1 LSKATL
7 TFLNSEVIVSL
18 IHFGFQVMK
27 MSSEESQKLNVKD
40 WITLSTVMIG
50 AVLTILALIW
60 QVPPDDGIVTST
72 FLLMLSFIFF
82 VNSVSANSKAYFE
95 ANSRDVSKER
105 IKRFVTFA
113 EYSFGLGFTLV
124 IIGFTILG
132 YEYLL
137 KYEGREI
144 ITFLL
149 PVAFLGTAWIVIF
162 IYNLINYFGKP
173 LGAIRS
179 LKRNLWIFIELI
191 FLIII
196 ALDFFEVIT
205 LP

>member
-1 LSKATL
+1 
-7 TFLNSEVIVSL
+7 
-18 IHFGFQVMK
+18 M
-27 MSSEESQKLNVKD
+27 SEESQKLNVKD

-60 QVPPDDGIVTST
+60 QEPPDNGIVSST

-95 ANSRDVSKER
+95 VSSGKVDTRR
-105 IKRFVTFA
+105 IKRFITFA

-124 IIGFTILG
+124 IIGFSLLG

-137 KYEGREI
+137 LYAGREI
-144 ITFLL
+144 ITLILPIVFL
-149 PVAFLGTAWIVIF
+149 VTAWVVIF

-179 LKRNLWIFIELI
+179 LKRNLWIFLELI
-191 FLIII
+191 CLIII
-196 ALDFFEVIT
+196 IFDFFEVFT

>member
-1 LSKATL
+1 
-7 TFLNSEVIVSL
+7 
-18 IHFGFQVMK
+18 
-27 MSSEESQKLNVKD
+27 MSSEESQKINVKD
-40 WITLSTVMIG
+40 WITLSTVMMG

-60 QVPPDDGIVTST
+60 QSPPPNGIVMAT

-95 ANSRDVSKER
+95 ANSTEVREER

-124 IIGFTILG
+124 IIGFSVLG

-137 KYEGREI
+137 LYAGREI
-144 ITFLL
+144 ITLVL
-149 PVAFLGTAWIVIF
+149 PIAFLVTAWIVIF
-162 IYNLINYFGKP
+162 LYNLINYFDKP
-173 LGAIRS
+173 LGALRS
-179 LKRNLWIFIELI
+179 LKRNLWILIELI
-191 FLIII
+191 CLVIIVF
-196 ALDFFEVIT
+196 DFFEVIT

>member
-1 LSKATL
+1 
-7 TFLNSEVIVSL
+7 
-18 IHFGFQVMK
+18 
-27 MSSEESQKLNVKD
+27 MSNEKSQKINVKD

-60 QVPPDDGIVTST
+60 QLPTLDGIVTST

-82 VNSVSANSKAYFE
+82 VNSVSANSKAHFE
-95 ANSRDVSKER
+95 ANSGDTSEER

-124 IIGFTILG
+124 IIAFSVLG

-137 KYEGREI
+137 FYAGREI
-144 ITFLL
+144 ITLIL
-149 PVAFLGTAWIVIF
+149 PIAFLVTAWIVIF

-179 LKRNLWIFIELI
+179 LKRNLWILLELI
-191 FLIII
+191 CLIII
-196 ALDFFEVIT
+196 IFDFFEVLT